1 MTIDVLEDSSV
12 VLSDTSSCTCS
23 RNGVAESLIEG
34 DEVRM
39 YSMYSIVLCYV
50 FYINF
55 LRIFSLLLEHPLSS
69 NRIRIKK
76 RNIQYFI
83 RNAFDPPFF
92 GTDLLYLF
100 DKKRLEY
107 ISNVIYLIFI
117 RNSVPR

>member
-55 LRIFSLLLEHPLSS
+55 LRIFSLLLLY
-69 NRIRIKK
+69 NKLFYYIYV
-76 RNIQYFI
+76 YFS
-83 RNAFDPPFF
+83 
-92 GTDLLYLF
+92 LF
-100 DKKRLEY
+100 
-107 ISNVIYLIFI
+107 
-117 RNSVPR
+117 